1 MLSDRQ
7 TFLDN
12 VPRESFERVA
22 RLAAS
27 SLQASLAFVCTVR
40 DGRVAVRGKF
50 DTTGTP
56 AADDEIAELDRV
68 RVADAIASGRVA
80 LIHSE
85 RGGSGASPLIVVP
98 FSAEQDSAVL
108 GALCVV
114 GATERDWSDRD
125 VAAIAG
131 LVETLSSELTL
142 HSTIYDRKEEEVKLR
157 HTTLHDPLTELP
169 NRTLF
174 MQRTDQAIARAKR
187 YPDHLFAI
195 LFLDLDRFKVV
206 NDSLGHQVGDELL
219 VAVARRLEKCLRT
232 EDTVARLGGDEFG
245 ILLDRIRVVADA
257 ARVAQRILMS
267 LAEPVNLSGYE
278 VYTSASIGIVDSAT
292 AHGIPEYMIRS
303 ADMAM
308 YRAKGAGKARYEMF
322 DRAMHADALA
332 RLQLE
337 TDLRHAVQR
346 EEFIAHYQPVVS
358 LETGQIAGFE
368 ALIRWKH
375 PERGLVPPNDFIP
388 MAEETGMILPM
399 GQWIM
404 REACRQVSAWQQTF
418 RRAEPLAIGVNLSV
432 KQFAQP
438 DLKQLI
444 ADIVETTGVHP
455 NSLKLEITESVIVG
469 NTDHAITVL
478 EGLKSIG
485 LEIYMDDFGTG
496 YSSLS
501 YLTHLPIDCIKID
514 RSFVSQ
520 METKDR
526 HFQLVRTILTL
537 ARSVNLRSV
546 AEGVESTP
554 QLLALRKL
562 GCEFGQGY
570 LFSRPLPPAEIE
582 ELLARN
588 PSW

>member
-1 MLSDRQ
+1 MDRI
-7 TFLDN
+7 TFLDS
-12 VPRESFERVA
+12 VPQDSFDRVA

-27 SLQASLAFVCTVR
+27 SLEAPVAFVCTVI
-40 DGRVAVRGKF
+40 GNSVAIRGKF
-50 DTTGTP
+50 D
-56 AADDEIAELDRV
+56 AAGASSPHNEIAEQDSV
-68 RVADAIASGRVA
+68 RVAHAIAIGKIA
-80 LIHSE
+80 LIPS
-85 RGGSGASPLIVVP
+85 GGDGAGAAPLIVVP
-98 FSAEQDSAVL
+98 FSAEQDGAVL
-108 GALCVV
+108 GALCVM
-114 GATERDWSDRD
+114 GSPERKWSDRD

-142 HSTIYDRKEEEVKLR
+142 HSAIQDRKEEEVKLR
-157 HTTLHDPLTELP
+157 HTTLHDALTGLP

-219 VAVARRLEKCLRT
+219 VAVARRLEQCLRT
-232 EDTVARLGGDEFG
+232 EDTVARLGGDEYG
-245 ILLDRIRVVADA
+245 ILLDRIRNVADA
-257 ARVAQRILMS
+257 ARVAQRILKS

-292 AHGIPEYMIRS
+292 AHGLSQYMIRS

-308 YRAKGAGKARYEMF
+308 YRAKGAGKARYEIF

-346 EEFIAHYQPVVS
+346 EEFVAYYQPVIS
-358 LETGQIAGFE
+358 LETGEIAGFE

-388 MAEETGMILPM
+388 LAEETGMILPM
-399 GQWIM
+399 GQWILG
-404 REACRQVSAWQQTF
+404 EACRQVAGWQQAF
-418 RRAEPLAIGVNLSV
+418 PRAEPLSIGVNLSV

-438 DLKQLI
+438 DLREHI
-444 ADIVETTGVHP
+444 ADIVKTTGVLP
-455 NSLKLEITESVIVG
+455 NTLKLEITESVIAG
-469 NTDHAITVL
+469 NPDHAITVL
-478 EGLKSIG
+478 DGLKTIG
-485 LEIYMDDFGTG
+485 IEIYMDDFGTG

-537 ARSVNLRSV
+537 ARTVNLRAV

-582 ELLARN
+582 ALLERN

>member
-1 MLSDRQ
+1 M
-7 TFLDN
+7 
-12 VPRESFERVA
+12 A
-22 RLAAS
+22 GAS
-27 SLQASLAFVCTVR
+27 S
-40 DGRVAVRGKF
+40 
-50 DTTGTP
+50 P
-56 AADDEIAELDRV
+56 HNEIAEQDSV
-68 RVADAIASGRVA
+68 RVAHAIALGRIA
-80 LIHSE
+80 LIPS
-85 RGGSGASPLIVVP
+85 GGDGSGASPLIVVP
-98 FSAEQDSAVL
+98 FAAEQDGAVL
-108 GALCVV
+108 GALCVM
-114 GATERDWSDRD
+114 GGPERKWSDRD

-142 HSTIYDRKEEEVKLR
+142 HSAIQERKEEEVKLR
-157 HTTLHDPLTELP
+157 HTTLHDALTGLP

-219 VAVARRLEKCLRT
+219 VAVARRLEECLRT

-245 ILLDRIRVVADA
+245 ILLDRIRNISDA
-257 ARVAQRILMS
+257 ARVAQRILKS
-267 LAEPVNLSGYE
+267 LSEPVNLSGYE
-278 VYTSASIGIVDSAT
+278 VYTSVSIGIVDSAT
-292 AHGIPEYMIRS
+292 AHGLPEYMIRS

-322 DRAMHADALA
+322 DRAMHAEALA

-346 EEFIAHYQPVVS
+346 EEFVAHYQPVIS

-388 MAEETGMILPM
+388 LAEETGMILPM
-399 GQWIM
+399 GQWIL
-404 REACRQVSAWQQTF
+404 REACRQMSGWQQAF
-418 RRAEPLAIGVNLSV
+418 PRAEPLSIGVNLSV

-438 DLKQLI
+438 DLREQI
-444 ADIVETTGVHP
+444 ADIVATTGVLP
-455 NSLKLEITESVIVG
+455 NTLKLEITESVIAG
-469 NTDHAITVL
+469 NPDHAITVL
-478 EGLKSIG
+478 DSLKTIG
-485 LEIYMDDFGTG
+485 IEIYMDDFGTG

-537 ARSVNLRSV
+537 ARTVNLRAV
-546 AEGVESTP
+546 AEGVETTP
-554 QLLALRKL
+554 QLFALRKL

-570 LFSRPLPPAEIE
+570 LFSRPLPSSDIE
-582 ELLARN
+582 ALLARN

>member
-1 MLSDRQ
+1 
-7 TFLDN
+7 
-12 VPRESFERVA
+12 VA
-22 RLAAS
+22 GAS
-27 SLQASLAFVCTVR
+27 S
-40 DGRVAVRGKF
+40 
-50 DTTGTP
+50 P
-56 AADDEIAELDRV
+56 HNEIAEQDSV
-68 RVADAIASGRVA
+68 RVAHAIALGRIA
-80 LIHSE
+80 LIPS
-85 RGGSGASPLIVVP
+85 GGDGSGASPLIVVP
-98 FSAEQDSAVL
+98 FAAEQDGAVL
-108 GALCVV
+108 GALCVM
-114 GATERDWSDRD
+114 GGPERKWSDRD

-142 HSTIYDRKEEEVKLR
+142 HSAIQERKEEEVKLR
-157 HTTLHDPLTELP
+157 HTTLHDALTGLP

-187 YPDHLFAI
+187 YPDHLFSI

-219 VAVARRLEKCLRT
+219 VAVARRLEECLRT

-245 ILLDRIRVVADA
+245 ILLDRIRNISDA
-257 ARVAQRILMS
+257 ARVAQRILKS
-267 LAEPVNLSGYE
+267 LSEPVNLSGYE
-278 VYTSASIGIVDSAT
+278 VYTSVSIGIVDSAT
-292 AHGIPEYMIRS
+292 AHGLPEYMIRS

-322 DRAMHADALA
+322 DRAMHAEALA

-346 EEFIAHYQPVVS
+346 EEFVAHYQPVIS

-368 ALIRWKH
+368 ALIRWNH

-388 MAEETGMILPM
+388 LAEETGMILPM
-399 GQWIM
+399 GQWIL
-404 REACRQVSAWQQTF
+404 REACRQMSGWQQAF
-418 RRAEPLAIGVNLSV
+418 PRAEPLSIGVNLSV

-438 DLKQLI
+438 DLREQI
-444 ADIVETTGVHP
+444 ADIVATTGVLP
-455 NSLKLEITESVIVG
+455 NTLKLEITESMIAG
-469 NTDHAITVL
+469 NPDHAITVL
-478 EGLKSIG
+478 DSLKTIG
-485 LEIYMDDFGTG
+485 IEIYMDDFGTG

-537 ARSVNLRSV
+537 ARTVNLRAV
-546 AEGVESTP
+546 AEGVETTP
-554 QLLALRKL
+554 QLFALRKL

-570 LFSRPLPPAEIE
+570 LFSRPLPSSDIE
-582 ELLARN
+582 ALLARN

>member
-1 MLSDRQ
+1 LDRI
-7 TFLDN
+7 TFLDS
-12 VPRESFERVA
+12 VPQDSFDRVA

-27 SLQASLAFVCTVR
+27 SLEAPVAFVCTVI
-40 DGRVAVRGKF
+40 GNSVAIRGKF
-50 DTTGTP
+50 DAAGASTP
-56 AADDEIAELDRV
+56 HNEIAEQDSV
-68 RVADAIASGRVA
+68 RVAHAIALGKIA
-80 LIHSE
+80 LIPS
-85 RGGSGASPLIVVP
+85 GGDGAGAAPLIVVP
-98 FSAEQDSAVL
+98 FSAEQDGAVL
-108 GALCVV
+108 GALCVM
-114 GATERDWSDRD
+114 GSPERKWSDRD

-142 HSTIYDRKEEEVKLR
+142 HSAIQDRKEEEVKLR
-157 HTTLHDPLTELP
+157 HTTLHDALTGLP

-219 VAVARRLEKCLRT
+219 VAVARRLEQCLRT
-232 EDTVARLGGDEFG
+232 EDTVARLGGDEYG
-245 ILLDRIRVVADA
+245 ILLDRIRNVADA
-257 ARVAQRILMS
+257 ARVAQRILKS

-292 AHGIPEYMIRS
+292 AHGLPEYMIRS

-346 EEFIAHYQPVVS
+346 EEFVAHYQPVIS
-358 LETGQIAGFE
+358 LETGEIAGFE

-388 MAEETGMILPM
+388 LAEETGMILPM
-399 GQWIM
+399 GQWILA
-404 REACRQVSAWQQTF
+404 EACKQVAGWQQAF
-418 RRAEPLAIGVNLSV
+418 PRAEPLSIGVNLSV

-438 DLKQLI
+438 DLREHI
-444 ADIVETTGVHP
+444 ADIVRTTGVLP
-455 NSLKLEITESVIVG
+455 NTLKLEITESVIAG
-469 NTDHAITVL
+469 NPDHAITVL
-478 EGLKSIG
+478 DGLKTIG
-485 LEIYMDDFGTG
+485 IEIYMDDFGTG

-520 METKDR
+520 MEIKDR

-537 ARSVNLRSV
+537 ARTVNLRAV

-570 LFSRPLPPAEIE
+570 LFSRPLPSTEIE
-582 ELLARN
+582 ALLERN

>member
-1 MLSDRQ
+1 LDRI
-7 TFLDN
+7 TFLDS
-12 VPRESFERVA
+12 VPQDSFDRVA

-27 SLQASLAFVCTVR
+27 SLEAPVAFVCTVI
-40 DGRVAVRGKF
+40 GNSVAIRGKF
-50 DTTGTP
+50 D
-56 AADDEIAELDRV
+56 AAGASSPHNEIAEQDSV
-68 RVADAIASGRVA
+68 RVAHAIALGKIA
-80 LIHSE
+80 LIPS
-85 RGGSGASPLIVVP
+85 GGDGAGAAPLIVVP
-98 FSAEQDSAVL
+98 FSAEQDGAVL
-108 GALCVV
+108 GALCVM
-114 GATERDWSDRD
+114 GSPERKWSDRD

-142 HSTIYDRKEEEVKLR
+142 HSAIQDRKEEEVKLR
-157 HTTLHDPLTELP
+157 HTTLHDALTGLP

-219 VAVARRLEKCLRT
+219 VAVARRLEQCLRT
-232 EDTVARLGGDEFG
+232 EDTVARLGGDEYG
-245 ILLDRIRVVADA
+245 ILLDRIRNVADA
-257 ARVAQRILMS
+257 ARVAQRILKS

-292 AHGIPEYMIRS
+292 AHGLSEYMIRS

-308 YRAKGAGKARYEMF
+308 YRAKGAGKAGYEIF

-346 EEFIAHYQPVVS
+346 EEFVAYYQPVIS
-358 LETGQIAGFE
+358 LETGEIAGFE

-388 MAEETGMILPM
+388 LAEETGMILPM
-399 GQWIM
+399 GQWILG
-404 REACRQVSAWQQTF
+404 EACRQVAGWQQAF
-418 RRAEPLAIGVNLSV
+418 PRAEPLSIGVNLSV

-438 DLKQLI
+438 DLREHI
-444 ADIVETTGVHP
+444 ADIVKTTGVLP
-455 NSLKLEITESVIVG
+455 NTLKLEITESVIAG
-469 NTDHAITVL
+469 NPDHAITVL
-478 EGLKSIG
+478 DGLKTIG
-485 LEIYMDDFGTG
+485 IEIYMDDFGTG

-537 ARSVNLRSV
+537 ARTVNLRAV

-582 ELLARN
+582 ALLERN

>member
-1 MLSDRQ
+1 MDRI
-7 TFLDN
+7 TFLDS
-12 VPRESFERVA
+12 VPQDSFDRVA

-27 SLQASLAFVCTVR
+27 SLEAPVAFVCTVI
-40 DGRVAVRGKF
+40 GNSVAIRGKF
-50 DTTGTP
+50 D
-56 AADDEIAELDRV
+56 AAGASSAHNEIAEQDSV
-68 RVADAIASGRVA
+68 RVAHAIAIGKIA
-80 LIHSE
+80 LIPS
-85 RGGSGASPLIVVP
+85 GGDGAGAAPLIVVP
-98 FSAEQDSAVL
+98 FSAEQDGAVL
-108 GALCVV
+108 GALCVM
-114 GATERDWSDRD
+114 GSPERKWSDRD

-142 HSTIYDRKEEEVKLR
+142 HSAIQDRKEEEVKLR
-157 HTTLHDPLTELP
+157 HTTLHDALTGLP

-219 VAVARRLEKCLRT
+219 VAVARRLEQCLRT
-232 EDTVARLGGDEFG
+232 EDTVARLGGDEYG
-245 ILLDRIRVVADA
+245 ILLDRIRNVADA
-257 ARVAQRILMS
+257 ARVAQRILKS

-292 AHGIPEYMIRS
+292 AHGLSQYMIRS

-308 YRAKGAGKARYEMF
+308 YRAKGAGKARYEIF

-346 EEFIAHYQPVVS
+346 EEFVAYYQPVIS
-358 LETGQIAGFE
+358 LETGEIAGFE

-388 MAEETGMILPM
+388 LAEETGMILPM
-399 GQWIM
+399 GQWILG
-404 REACRQVSAWQQTF
+404 EACRQVAGWQQAF
-418 RRAEPLAIGVNLSV
+418 PRAEPLSIGVNLSV

-438 DLKQLI
+438 DLREHI
-444 ADIVETTGVHP
+444 ADIVKTTGVLP
-455 NSLKLEITESVIVG
+455 NTLKLEITESVIAG
-469 NTDHAITVL
+469 NPDHAITVL
-478 EGLKSIG
+478 DGLKTIG
-485 LEIYMDDFGTG
+485 IEIYMDDFGTG

-537 ARSVNLRSV
+537 ARTVNLRAV

-582 ELLARN
+582 ALLERN

>member
-1 MLSDRQ
+1 M
-7 TFLDN
+7 
-12 VPRESFERVA
+12 A

-27 SLQASLAFVCTVR
+27 SLEAPVAFVCTVI
-40 DGRVAVRGKF
+40 DGRVTVRGKF
-50 DTTGTP
+50 DSTGAISP
-56 AADDEIAELDRV
+56 DDEISDQDSM
-68 RVADAIASGRVA
+68 RVAHAIASGRIA
-80 LIHSE
+80 LIPSE
-85 RGGSGASPLIVVP
+85 GDGLRASPLIVVP
-98 FSAEQDSAVL
+98 FAAEPDGAVL
-108 GALCVV
+108 GALCVA
-114 GATERDWSDRD
+114 GAPKREWSDRD
-125 VAAIAG
+125 AAAIAG

-142 HSTIYDRKEEEVKLR
+142 HSAIHERKEEEVRLR
-157 HTTLHDPLTELP
+157 HITLHDALTELP

-174 MQRTDQAIARAKR
+174 MQRTDQSIARSKR

-257 ARVAQRILMS
+257 ARVAQRILKA

-278 VYTSASIGIVDSAT
+278 VYTSVSIGIVDSAT
-292 AHGIPEYMIRS
+292 AHGLSDYMIRS
-303 ADMAM
+303 ADMAL
-308 YRAKGAGKARYEMF
+308 YRAKGAGKARYAMF

-346 EEFIAHYQPVVS
+346 EEFIAHYQPVIS
-358 LETGQIAGFE
+358 LETGRISGFE
-368 ALIRWKH
+368 ALIRWRH
-375 PERGLVPPNDFIP
+375 ADRGLVPPNEFIP

-404 REACRQVSAWQQTF
+404 REACRQISGWQRTF
-418 RRAEPLAIGVNLSV
+418 NRSEPLSIGVNLSV

-438 DLKQLI
+438 DLRERI
-444 ADIVETTGVHP
+444 ADIIATTGVQPH
-455 NSLKLEITESVIVG
+455 SLKLEITENVIAG
-469 NTDHAITVL
+469 NPNHAITVL
-478 EGLKSIG
+478 DGLKAIG
-485 LEIYMDDFGTG
+485 IEIHLDDFGTG

-537 ARSVNLRSV
+537 ARSFNLRAV

-562 GCEFGQGY
+562 GCDFGQGY
-570 LFSRPLPPAEIE
+570 LFSRPLPPADIE
-582 ELLARN
+582 ALLARN
-588 PSW
+588 PTW

>member
-1 MLSDRQ
+1 MDRI
-7 TFLDN
+7 TFLDS
-12 VPRESFERVA
+12 VPQDSFDRVA

-27 SLQASLAFVCTVR
+27 SLEAPVAFVCTVI
-40 DGRVAVRGKF
+40 GNSVAIRGKF
-50 DTTGTP
+50 DAAGASTP
-56 AADDEIAELDRV
+56 HNEIAEQDSV
-68 RVADAIASGRVA
+68 RVAHAIALGKIA
-80 LIHSE
+80 LIPS
-85 RGGSGASPLIVVP
+85 GGDGAGAAPLIVVP
-98 FSAEQDSAVL
+98 FSAEQDGAVL
-108 GALCVV
+108 GALCVM
-114 GATERDWSDRD
+114 GSPERKWSDRD

-142 HSTIYDRKEEEVKLR
+142 HSAIQDRKEEEVKLR
-157 HTTLHDPLTELP
+157 HTTLHDALTGLP

-219 VAVARRLEKCLRT
+219 VAVARRLEQCLRT
-232 EDTVARLGGDEFG
+232 EDTVARLGGDEYG
-245 ILLDRIRVVADA
+245 ILLDRIRNVADA
-257 ARVAQRILMS
+257 ARVAQRILKS

-292 AHGIPEYMIRS
+292 AHGLPEYMIRS

-346 EEFIAHYQPVVS
+346 EEFVAHYQPVIS
-358 LETGQIAGFE
+358 LETGEIAGFE

-388 MAEETGMILPM
+388 LAEETGMILPM
-399 GQWIM
+399 GQWILA
-404 REACRQVSAWQQTF
+404 EACKQVAGWQQAF
-418 RRAEPLAIGVNLSV
+418 PRAEPLSIGVNLSV

-438 DLKQLI
+438 DLREHI
-444 ADIVETTGVHP
+444 ADIVRTTGVLP
-455 NSLKLEITESVIVG
+455 NTLKLEITESVIAG
-469 NTDHAITVL
+469 NPDHAITVL
-478 EGLKSIG
+478 DGLKTIG
-485 LEIYMDDFGTG
+485 IEIYMDDFGTG

-520 METKDR
+520 MEIKDR

-537 ARSVNLRSV
+537 ARTVNLRAV

-570 LFSRPLPPAEIE
+570 LFSRPLPSTEIE
-582 ELLARN
+582 ALLERN